1 MSCPACDTTPIVF
14 AVPAVYAEYVSADM
28 SAASFC
34 PRCLTL
40 EAVESA
46 PDADPDFSRVGDAF
60 PTRPDRAVPLAIALG
75 LCSSL
80 VSNRDAI
87 ETLLADVEA
96 AGTDPLLVID
106 RLRRDPGVEPA
117 IDLDRRAHQLEQL
130 VYDRTD

>member
-1 MSCPACDTTPIVF
+1 MSCPVCDSTPIVF
-14 AVPAVYAEYVSADM
+14 VVPAAYAEYVSTDA

-40 EAVESA
+40 ETAGSN
-46 PDADPDFSRVGDAF
+46 PDTEPDFSRVCDAF

-80 VSNRDAI
+80 VTNRDAI
-87 ETLLADVEA
+87 ESLLTDVEA
-96 AGTDPLLVID
+96 AGTDPLLAID

-117 IDLDRRAHQLEQL
+117 IDLERRAHQLEQL
-130 VYDRTD
+130 AYHDD

>member
-1 MSCPACDTTPIVF
+1 MVCSACGSSTITF
-14 AVPAVYAEYVSADM
+14 AVPDTYTEYVPAGS

-40 EAVESA
+40 EAADSPADV
-46 PDADPDFSRVGDAF
+46 DPDFSRVSDAF

-80 VSNRDAI
+80 VTNRDAI
-87 ETLLADVEA
+87 ESLFSDVEA

-106 RLRRDPGVEPA
+106 RLCRDPGVEPA
-117 IDLDRRAHQLEQL
+117 IDLERRAHQLEQL
-130 VYDRTD
+130 MYDSNG

>member
-1 MSCPACDTTPIVF
+1 MSCPVCDSTPITF
-14 AVPAVYAEYVSADM
+14 AVPAAYAEYVSADT

-40 EAVESA
+40 ETAESN
-46 PDADPDFSRVGDAF
+46 PDAEPDFSRVSDAF

-80 VSNRDAI
+80 VTNRDAI
-87 ETLLADVEA
+87 ESLLADVEA

-106 RLRRDPGVEPA
+106 RLCRDPGVEPA
-117 IDLDRRAHQLEQL
+117 IDLERRAHQLEQL
-130 VYDRTD
+130 VYHTND